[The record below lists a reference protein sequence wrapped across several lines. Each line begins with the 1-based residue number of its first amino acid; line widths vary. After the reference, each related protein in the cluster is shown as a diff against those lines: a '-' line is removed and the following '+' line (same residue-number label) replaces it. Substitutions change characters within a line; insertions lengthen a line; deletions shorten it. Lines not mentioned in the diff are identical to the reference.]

1 MIILKDS
8 FVTFFHI
15 HTLDFSGVAPY
26 LFIINALIFQ
36 GQLVRSFTCFLL
48 LKQKLSLAP
57 WTLSGLFNG
66 ACDTHRLNLSPL
78 L

>member
-1 MIILKDS
+1 MIISKILLS
-8 FVTFFHI
+8 RSSIFTL
-15 HTLDFSGVAPY
+15 LDFSGVAPY

-57 WTLSGLFNG
+57 WTLSGLFSG